1 MKKKKWNET
10 WWGLLWVLAIV
21 DANPG
26 RGLRVFME
34 VDEEPKNLQE
44 FCDDSS
50 VEEPSR
56 SEERAGTDLCSTW
69 SSAHCAI

>member
-10 WWGLLWVLAIV
+10 WWGFLWVLAIV

-34 VDEEPKNLQE
+34 VDEELKNL
-44 FCDDSS
+44 C
-50 VEEPSR
+50 R
-56 SEERAGTDLCSTW
+56 
-69 SSAHCAI
+69 SSAMIVQLKSLLGLKKEQELIFARQGLQLTV